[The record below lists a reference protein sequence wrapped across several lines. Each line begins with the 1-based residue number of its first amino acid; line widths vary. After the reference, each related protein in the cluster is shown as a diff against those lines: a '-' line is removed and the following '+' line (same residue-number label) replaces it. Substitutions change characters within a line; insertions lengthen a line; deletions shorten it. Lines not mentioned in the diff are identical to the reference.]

1 VVVLEV
7 ETVVPCV
14 LVGLVLDTFH
24 DPQKTVEFV
33 GVPTVVSVV
42 LASSEFEESNGDGEP
57 ARNNRR

>member
-7 ETVVPCV
+7 ETVVSGV
-14 LVGLVLDTFH
+14 LVGLVLDTFD
-24 DPQKTVEFV
+24 DPQESVEFF
-33 GVPTVVSVV
+33 GVPSVVSVV